1 MTLKQLSYF
10 QKLAEIQ
17 NYTQAARE
25 LYISQPSLSYTMKEL
40 EKEFPAP
47 LFEKE
52 GNGNRIR
59 LSPSGQIF
67 LKYVQ
72 DALQNIEDGKN
83 AVLQYAAS
91 AENVLNIGYIH
102 TFSLSTITKL
112 FHEFQAQP
120 CGGTITLRQEI
131 SNEDSKLL
139 EQLRLQKLNFA
150 FCLEPTGGIS
160 GFPFFQQELFIILSK
175 DHPLAERKSLSFEDI
190 QKEPCV
196 QVGHAHTINRIVE
209 GVFQR
214 YGCAPRVAFEA
225 GNLGVSLAYVL
236 GSHCYTIAPKLPTMD
251 FSQLTAL
258 PLEGIS
264 MRRPIYFAWKTNKKF
279 SKNEQLFFDFVS
291 QRASQ

>member
-10 QKLAEIQ
+10 QKLAETQ
-17 NYTQAARE
+17 NYTQTAKE
-25 LYISQPSLSYTMKEL
+25 LYISQPSLSYTIKEL

-83 AVLQYAAS
+83 AVSQYIALE
-91 AENVLNIGYIH
+91 ENILNIGYIH
-102 TFSLSTITKL
+102 TFSLSNIIKL

-120 CGGTITLRQEI
+120 CGGMITLRQEI

-150 FCLEPTGGIS
+150 FCLEPTDGIS

-196 QVGHAHTINRIVE
+196 QVGHAHTINRIVD
-209 GVFQR
+209 GIFQSHN
-214 YGCAPRVAFEA
+214 CTPRVAFEA
-225 GNLGVSLAYVL
+225 GNLGVALAYVL
-236 GSHCYTIAPKLPTMD
+236 GSHCYTIAPQLPTMD
-251 FSQLTAL
+251 FSRLTAL
-258 PLEGIS
+258 SLEGIS
-264 MRRPIYFAWKTNKKF
+264 MCRPIYFAWKTNKKF

-291 QRASQ
+291 QSRAS